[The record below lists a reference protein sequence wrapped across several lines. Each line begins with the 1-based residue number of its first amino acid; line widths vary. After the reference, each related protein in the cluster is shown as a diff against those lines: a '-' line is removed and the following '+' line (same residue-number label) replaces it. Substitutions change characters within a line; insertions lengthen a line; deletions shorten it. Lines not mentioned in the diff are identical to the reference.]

1 MNQNGQNDMIEGKK
15 DSNVESDVAANV
27 RRFLSR
33 YKKQPPPTSDA
44 SVTETGDVDPVSP
57 VSGEVHERVQAVDI
71 VDRSELASILR
82 VNVRT
87 LDRMVQRGELP
98 RPCVGAGGRPRWLWN
113 YVSDFL
119 LKHHERLTKQ
129 DRRTQ
134 QKLE

>member
-1 MNQNGQNDMIEGKK
+1 MNQNEQNEMTDEKTDM
-15 DSNVESDVAANV
+15 NAHPDVAAIVKRLIAGN
-27 RRFLSR
+27 R
-33 YKKQPPPTSDA
+33 KQPPPTSDA
-44 SVTETGDVDPVSP
+44 SAIETGEGNPVSP
-57 VSGEVHERVQAVDI
+57 EAADGACRGQAKDI

-98 RPCVGAGGRPRWLWN
+98 RPCVGAGGRPRWHWN
-113 YVSDFL
+113 HVFDFL

-134 QKLE
+134 QKLQ